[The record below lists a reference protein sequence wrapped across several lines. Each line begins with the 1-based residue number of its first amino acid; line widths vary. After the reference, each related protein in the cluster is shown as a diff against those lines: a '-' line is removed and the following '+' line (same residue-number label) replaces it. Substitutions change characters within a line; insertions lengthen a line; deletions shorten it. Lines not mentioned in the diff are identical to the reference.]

1 MPRATPARRWT
12 GFRSILC
19 PVDFSDQSRQALRYA
34 EAIAVRARAP
44 LQVVYANDPLL
55 VAAAA
60 AALHDRDI
68 AKRSGVELDAFVK
81 ETLGQAARGL
91 RVKTRAAVGKP
102 ADVILKA
109 AASTRADLIVL
120 GTHGLTGADRLIMG
134 STTLA
139 ILQRAKMPVLAV
151 PRGLQD
157 GGRPPAS
164 WPGRQIVAAVE
175 VDAGATKEIEHAA
188 RVADWF
194 GASLLLLHV
203 VSPIGL
209 PRWFEGDL
217 SALEEARAARAKQQL
232 AALAGAADGRVRIDT
247 QVVHGRVADEI
258 AAFTA
263 ASGTGLMLIALRD
276 RTGWFGA
283 SRGSISY
290 HVLSHAAAPV
300 LACPPRWRPR

>member
-1 MPRATPARRWT
+1 
-12 GFRSILC
+12 
-19 PVDFSDQSRQALRYA
+19 
-34 EAIAVRARAP
+34 
-44 LQVVYANDPLL
+44 

-60 AALHDRDI
+60 AALHDRQI

-81 ETLGQAARGL
+81 ETLGLPSRGL

-109 AASTRADLIVL
+109 AGSAGADLIVL

-139 ILQRAKMPVLAV
+139 ILQRAKVPVLAV
-151 PRGLQD
+151 PRGLQ
-157 GGRPPAS
+157 GGRAPAS

-232 AALAGAADGRVRIDT
+232 AALAGAADGRVRIHT

-290 HVLSHAAAPV
+290 HVLAHAAAPV